1 MFTFRLQRP
10 EGTRQLV
17 RLMKPYKY
25 HVCASEKLYIV
36 FSSHCI
42 CKQIYYK
49 ARKCNIAEVEIFE
62 INGSIETLGVS
73 ITMMNHRHIR

>member
-1 MFTFRLQRP
+1 MFTFRLLRP
-10 EGTRQLV
+10 EVTTQLV

-49 ARKCNIAEVEIFE
+49 ARKCHIAEVEIFE
-62 INGSIETLGVS
+62 IDGSIETLGV